1 MNKFLLLLSLIL
13 TLGSCQ
19 TKIEKPPVDYKAI
32 WVDSVYSSMTLE
44 EKVGQL
50 FMVATYSNRDSTHIN
65 SIDKMITENHLGGL
79 VFFQG
84 GPVRQAKLTN
94 HFQAK
99 SKIPLMISI
108 DAEWDLSMRLDS
120 TSSIPFNMTL
130 GAVTDNNVINKLGKQ
145 LGENC
150 KRMGIHVNFAPVVD
164 INTNPKNPIIGVR
177 SFGED
182 KYNVSK
188 KAIAFTK
195 GMQSEGVLAC
205 AKHFPGHGDT
215 ATDSHKT
222 LPTVS
227 FDAARIDSVEL
238 YPFKQVF
245 KNDMASVMVAHLNVP
260 SLEPIDGLPSSLS
273 YKITTEILKE
283 KLNFQGL
290 IFTDAL
296 NMKGAANFGEPG
308 VIDLMAFKA
317 GNDVLLFSED
327 APKAISMMIEAYQN
341 KEISEERLAHSV
353 KKILASKYD
362 VGLNNYQPIELE
374 NLVADLN
381 SDVSK
386 KLYQETIEKA
396 ITLIKNKNELLP
408 IIKDSIQKVVLISLG
423 DGDNNEFINSLKTKV
438 NVVVLNRNQH
448 QKINPHD
455 LVLISYHRKN
465 ARKTHSISKE
475 DVQMI
480 EKIAG
485 NHQVVFIDFASL
497 YSASTISFSNIEAIL
512 IGYENSQI
520 AQKTVAQIILGN
532 QDVVGK
538 LPASINKEFK
548 AGLGIVLKA
557 QHN

>member
-1 MNKFLLLLSLIL
+1 MNRLLLLLSLIL

-19 TKIEKPPVDYKAI
+19 KKIEKPKIDCKSI
-32 WVDSVYSSMTLE
+32 WVDSIYSKMTLE

-50 FMVATYSNRDSTHIN
+50 FMVAAYSNRDSVHDKSIN
-65 SIDKMITENHLGGL
+65 KMIVENHLGGL

-84 GPVRQAKLTN
+84 GPIRQAKLTN
-94 HFQAK
+94 HFQAI

-108 DAEWDLSMRLDS
+108 DAEWDLNMRLDS

-130 GAVTDNNVINKLGKQ
+130 GAVADNNIINKLGKQ
-145 LGENC
+145 LGRNC

-182 KYNVSK
+182 KYNVSE
-188 KAIAFTK
+188 KAIAFTN

-215 ATDSHKT
+215 ATDSHKA
-222 LPTVS
+222 LPTVY
-227 FDAARIDSVEL
+227 FDAQRIDSVEL

-245 KNDMASVMVAHLNVP
+245 EHGMASVMVAHLNVP
-260 SLEPIDGLPSSLS
+260 SLDPTDGLPSSLS
-273 YKITTEILKE
+273 YKITTELLKE
-283 KLNFQGL
+283 KLNYKGL

-308 VIDLMAFKA
+308 AIDLLAFKA

-327 APKAISMMIEAYQN
+327 APKAISMIVEAYHK

-353 KKILASKYD
+353 KKILAAKYD
-362 VGLNNYQPIELE
+362 VGLNNYQPIALQ
-374 NLVADLN
+374 NLVEDLN
-381 SDVSK
+381 SDTSK
-386 KLYQETIEKA
+386 ELYQETIEKA
-396 ITLIKNKNELLP
+396 ITLIKNKNQLLP
-408 IIKDSIQKVVLISLG
+408 ITKDSTQNIVLISLG
-423 DGDNNEFINSLKTKV
+423 DGDTSEFINTLKTKMKV
-438 NVVVLNRNQH
+438 EVLNRNQH

-465 ARKTHSISKE
+465 TRKTNSISKE
-475 DVQMI
+475 YVELI
-480 EKIAG
+480 EKIAEK
-485 NHQVVFIDFASL
+485 HQVVFIDFASL
-497 YSASTISFSNIEAIL
+497 YSASTISFSNIEAVL
-512 IGYENSQI
+512 IAYENSEI
-520 AQKTVAQIILGN
+520 AQKTTAKIILGH

-538 LPASINKEFK
+538 LPASINNEFK
-548 AGLGIVLKA
+548 TGLGLEFIT